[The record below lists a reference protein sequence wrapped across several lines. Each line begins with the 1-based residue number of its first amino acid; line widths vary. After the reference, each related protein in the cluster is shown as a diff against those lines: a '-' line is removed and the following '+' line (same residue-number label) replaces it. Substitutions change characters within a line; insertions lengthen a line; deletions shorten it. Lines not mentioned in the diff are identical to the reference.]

1 MPKILLIDDEPT
13 LLRTLSMNLTARGY
27 NVETGPDASAA
38 TVHEI
43 DRIRPDLLV
52 LDLGLPD
59 KDGMQVLR
67 ELRTTHPGLPI
78 VILSARIESHV
89 KAAALDLGAADYITK
104 PFCMDDLLARLRSA
118 MRRVNGAAAVPIARV
133 GDLTVDFDAY
143 TVTDSN
149 ATEIHLTPTE
159 WRILEVL
166 LTHPRSPVPAQ
177 ELLTALRGDP
187 NNTESKD
194 SG

>member
-1 MPKILLIDDEPT
+1 
-13 LLRTLSMNLTARGY
+13 
-27 NVETGPDASAA
+27 
-38 TVHEI
+38 
-43 DRIRPDLLV
+43 
-52 LDLGLPD
+52 
-59 KDGMQVLR
+59 MQVLR